1 VDVQRIVMKEEA
13 IQFGEDGS
21 LVGIVTS
28 DPRAKA
34 DMPAVIL
41 LNPGI
46 VHRAGPGRI
55 YVKIARALASSG
67 FTVLRFDFSG
77 IGDSSVRRDN
87 RRFEESSVDETRTA
101 MGFLQATRGCERF
114 ILMGGCSGAAVSLET
129 ALVDRRARGVIAI
142 NFPARADEEESAD
155 RRNDGHYY
163 WNFALWNLK
172 SWRKLLT
179 GASDYRKIARALAQ
193 SINRKL
199 SDHDQKHPSD
209 RQFRARLRELGT
221 RQVQLT
227 FICSKGD
234 VLLDVLRQA
243 GGRDLKQLCAQ
254 GKAACEIISGSDHT
268 FSSLSNQEAL
278 VEAVLRRAN
287 AAASVMNLQAQAPE
301 LASST
306 AGPLSSSDHGRLVTS
321 E

>member
-1 VDVQRIVMKEEA
+1 MKEEA
-13 IQFGEDGS
+13 IQFGEAGS

-28 DPRAKA
+28 DPQANA
-34 DMPAVIL
+34 DQPAVIL

-55 YVKIARALASSG
+55 YVKIARALAASG
-67 FTVLRFDFSG
+67 FAVLRFDFSG

-87 RRFEESSVDETRTA
+87 RRFEESSVDETRAA
-101 MGFLQATRGCERF
+101 MNFLHATRGCERF

-129 ALVDRRARGVIAI
+129 ALVDLRTAGVIAI
-142 NFPARADEEESAD
+142 NFPARAEEEESAG

-163 WNFALWNLK
+163 WNFALRNLK

-179 GASDYRKIARALAQ
+179 GGSDYRKIGRALAQ
-193 SINRKL
+193 YIKRKL
-199 SDHDQKHPSD
+199 FDRTEERASD
-209 RQFRARLRELGT
+209 RRFQAKLRELAA

-234 VLLDVLRQA
+234 VLLEDLRQA
-243 GGRDLKQLCAQ
+243 GGRDLKHLCRQ

-268 FSSLSNQEAL
+268 FSSLSDQEAL
-278 VEAVLRRAN
+278 VEAVLRRAHSS
-287 AAASVMNLQAQAPE
+287 ASVPNLQAQVPDVT
-301 LASST
+301 SSA
-306 AGPLSSSDHGRLVTS
+306 AGALSSNEHERLVTS
-321 E
+321 

>member
-1 VDVQRIVMKEEA
+1 MKEEA
-13 IQFGEDGS
+13 IQFGEAGS

-28 DPRAKA
+28 DPQANA
-34 DMPAVIL
+34 DQPAVIL

-55 YVKIARALASSG
+55 YVKIARALAASG
-67 FTVLRFDFSG
+67 FAVFRFDFSG

-87 RRFEESSVDETRTA
+87 RPFEESSVDETRAA
-101 MGFLQATRGCERF
+101 MNLLHATKGCERF

-129 ALVDRRARGVIAI
+129 ALVDRRAAGVIAI
-142 NFPARADEEESAD
+142 NFPARAEEEESAG

-163 WNFALWNLK
+163 WHFALRNLK

-179 GASDYRKIARALAQ
+179 GASDYRKIGRALTQ
-193 SINRKL
+193 CIKRKL
-199 SDHDQKHPSD
+199 FDRTKECASD
-209 RQFRARLRELGT
+209 RQFRAKLRELAA

-234 VLLDVLRQA
+234 VLLEDLRQA
-243 GGRDLKQLCAQ
+243 GGRDLKHLCGQ
-254 GKAACEIISGSDHT
+254 GKAVCEIISGSDHT
-268 FSSLSNQEAL
+268 FSSLSDQEAL

-287 AAASVMNLQAQAPE
+287 SSASVPRLQAQVPDAT
-301 LASST
+301 SSA
-306 AGPLSSSDHGRLVTS
+306 AGGLSSAESERLVIS
-321 E
+321 